1 MEPLAIAAFLSVVA
15 NRLVEALIVP
25 IFDKLNWDKFWLL
38 YVAWAVAGAIVAVSG
53 VNIFGAYIENAL
65 AGQLLTIVVAG
76 GGSNLIADL
85 FQPKK
90 A

>member
-25 IFDKLNWDKFWLL
+25 IFDKLKIDKFWLL
-38 YVAWAVAGAIVAVSG
+38 YVAWVVAGAIVALSG
-53 VNIFGAYIENAL
+53 VNIFGSYIPDQT
-65 AGQLLTIVVAG
+65 AGQFLTIIVAG

-85 FQPKK
+85 FAKK

>member
-25 IFDKLNWDKFWLL
+25 LFGKLKIDTFWLL
-38 YVAWAVAGAIVAVSG
+38 YVAWVVAGAIVALSG
-53 VNIFGAYIENAL
+53 VNVFGAYIPDET
-65 AGQLLTIVVAG
+65 AGRVLTIIVAG

-85 FQPKK
+85 FSKK
-90 A
+90 S